1 MIMLAPMWVLAFFS
15 VFIGLANTPFGLFL
29 ETFLEPATGEHEKI
43 GVALELFVITVST
56 VIALSGFFYAWAR
69 YIKREAWTVKLVEP
83 LKIFRHPI
91 YNKWYVDR
99 IYDFLIIRPFLAIS
113 GWFARFFD
121 PKVIDGAVNAVGEVA
136 QDGGEAVRKL
146 QNGAVPT
153 YAFSIFLGVVAVV
166 LYFVF
171 AH

>member
-1 MIMLAPMWVLAFFS
+1 
-15 VFIGLANTPFGLFL
+15 
-29 ETFLEPATGEHEKI
+29 
-43 GVALELFVITVST
+43 
-56 VIALSGFFYAWAR
+56 
-69 YIKREAWTVKLVEP
+69 
-83 LKIFRHPI
+83 
-91 YNKWYVDR
+91 
-99 IYDFLIIRPFLAIS
+99 
-113 GWFARFFD
+113 
-121 PKVIDGAVNAVGEVA
+121 VIDGAVNAVGEVA